1 LCLIIEVSNDL
12 VRVGPFFCFFFW
24 ANKKRKIEIKNLQL
38 HLLPYEIS
46 FIEQ

>member
-1 LCLIIEVSNDL
+1 MY
-12 VRVGPFFCFFFW
+12 P
-24 ANKKRKIEIKNLQL
+24 NKKRKIEIKNLQL